1 MSCTKEISHKERSLE
16 ISELS
21 ELLLLILMPAVVVG
35 STTGVLWP
43 EMRRQLNE
51 SDISDMLFEG

>member
-21 ELLLLILMPAVVVG
+21 ELLLWILMPAVVVG
-35 STTGVLWP
+35 SRRGVFWP

-51 SDISDMLFEG
+51 SDISDMLLEG